1 MLGSLLPGPGS
12 WLPGSSAAPQSVS
25 PWPPQPGD
33 PGAATRNGAAQIT
46 AAAGRQGGLCAPLC
60 SCTRSHTRRRALP
73 PAEAPRALPAR
84 AQARTRTE
92 APSPAG
98 KPTPTPSLLRG
109 TRRPNLRSRCW
120 QTLLPHPLI
129 FTGTRPPSNY
139 SPARALAL
147 AFSPTLCEPL
157 PQDFSNSPCQSPSLA
172 SKVYENVLQL
182 LRTTQS
188 FPEAPSLMCSF
199 GCCSL
204 TSL

>member
-120 QTLLPHPLI
+120 QTLSTLSLLFPISFPLTRFPCLWLLPPLW
-129 FTGTRPPSNY
+129 GLWSW
-139 SPARALAL
+139 PAQLK
-147 AFSPTLCEPL
+147 PL
-157 PQDFSNSPCQSPSLA
+157 SPCPLSLP
-172 SKVYENVLQL
+172 
-182 LRTTQS
+182 T
-188 FPEAPSLMCSF
+188 SLMLSCHF
-199 GCCSL
+199 YINIK
-204 TSL
+204 

>member
-139 SPARALAL
+139 SPAHRNHCSSTSIIKRQPDKVAVIYSTQHWCRDIGTHRRTSVARL
-147 AFSPTLCEPL
+147 L
-157 PQDFSNSPCQSPSLA
+157 PPYGMTPS
-172 SKVYENVLQL
+172 
-182 LRTTQS
+182 
-188 FPEAPSLMCSF
+188 
-199 GCCSL
+199 
-204 TSL
+204 